1 MSTTI
6 IPTTTERESN
16 ARRLAALGAGEIVMP
31 VDASDG
37 EKQIDIANF
46 SAKVHRVL
54 SDPSY
59 RNSAARVAESMRQF
73 GGARH
78 AADKN

>member
-1 MSTTI
+1 
-6 IPTTTERESN
+6 
-16 ARRLAALGAGEIVMP
+16 MP

-54 SDPSY
+54 SDSCY